1 MVYNLYNNCFS
12 RNSLLFSSYARWSSI
27 DMSSTNFEEIMLKHQ
42 MQEKEEF
49 KFLKSINIFYQAGTS
64 RAGNPVFYFIVRRY
78 KIGETNGDLLLY
90 HVILTLKPFCHAP
103 FDVVVDFTHTNADS
117 RFRTEFLQKWFYVLP
132 DLVYKHISTVYVYN
146 MNSWVREYTKF
157 HERILSPLRGNR
169 RMVFLDNLCRLS
181 DYIDLE
187 NQRLPG
193 ATLSLEEDLKVYPG
207 VLRLSHKDTKVLMK
221 IGPTA
226 LQVMT
231 TEKSKVLGIA
241 VILNDIYYASEVEEC
256 VQVDDNQ
263 FTLTITNDLAP
274 QTYIYND
281 CEMIVAAIVHIR
293 NRWELS
299 QPSCKVSR
307 SGR

>member
-1 MVYNLYNNCFS
+1 
-12 RNSLLFSSYARWSSI
+12 
-27 DMSSTNFEEIMLKHQ
+27 MSSNNFEEIMLKHQ

-64 RAGNPVFYFIVRRY
+64 RAGHPVFYFIVRRF

-132 DLVYKHISTVYVYN
+132 DMVYVNMNCVYVYN

-157 HERILSPLRGNR
+157 HERILAPLRCNR
-169 RMVFLDNLCRLS
+169 RMVFLDNVCRLGE
-181 DYIDLE
+181 YIAVE

-299 QPSCKVSR
+299 QPSCKVGDYCR
-307 SGR
+307 LRDWGGVV